1 MAAVR
6 PLEVYHYGAGDIRD
20 DAGWGCVYRCLQML
34 ASTVPGL
41 AVPTM
46 GQILDFC
53 GKRTMYA
60 RGVRGRDLWLE
71 PPDAARF
78 LESKAHNSI
87 EWLYLPPPRATGA
100 MTTPLEHYR
109 RQHRVIHDK
118 KQLLAILA
126 AHFETHNHPFIIDNG
141 ISAYILADYNPH
153 TPRPLLIVDPHV
165 FHRSRATRRHPVEFL
180 TAGRALWMLCSALRK
195 PV

>member
-1 MAAVR
+1 
-6 PLEVYHYGAGDIRD
+6 
-20 DAGWGCVYRCLQML
+20 
-34 ASTVPGL
+34 
-41 AVPTM
+41 
-46 GQILDFC
+46 
-53 GKRTMYA
+53 MYA
-60 RGVRGRDLWLE
+60 RGVKGVTCGWSHPMQHDSWKARRTIYRVVHLPTLSHRRHDH
-71 PPDAARF
+71 AA
-78 LESKAHNSI
+78 
-87 EWLYLPPPRATGA
+87 G
-100 MTTPLEHYR
+100 HYR

-180 TAGRALWMLCSALRK
+180 TAGRALWMLCRALRRIQ
-195 PV
+195 VERASW